1 MRRDVESMGSTMKNV
16 VFVAPVRSGGNG
28 PLRRRSHACGGR
40 GAVGLVSSDAVEA
53 FPEPVR
59 RVIAGHWRTDDCLD
73 VDQLVNAT
81 SRMQAHLGSVDR
93 LVAILENL
101 QVPLG
106 AVRDR
111 MGIEGI
117 GAAVAD
123 NFRDKSRMKAAF
135 EAAGVPCARSQRV
148 DSEDEARAFAGRVGF
163 PFVAK
168 PLAGAGARNTF
179 RVDRAEQM
187 EQWLASSAPHPG
199 DPMLLEEFI
208 TGAEHSFDSV

>member
-1 MRRDVESMGSTMKNV
+1 
-16 VFVAPVRSGGNG
+16 
-28 PLRRRSHACGGR
+28 
-40 GAVGLVSSDAVEA
+40 
-53 FPEPVR
+53 
-59 RVIAGHWRTDDCLD
+59 
-73 VDQLVNAT
+73 
-81 SRMQAHLGSVDR
+81 MQAHLGSVDR

-111 MGIEGI
+111 MGIEGF

-148 DSEDEARAFAGRVGF
+148 DSEDDARRRSPDACGF

-187 EQWLASSAPHPG
+187 EQWLAIVRAPPRRPDAARGVH
-199 DPMLLEEFI
+199 DRRRAL
-208 TGAEHSFDSV
+208 V